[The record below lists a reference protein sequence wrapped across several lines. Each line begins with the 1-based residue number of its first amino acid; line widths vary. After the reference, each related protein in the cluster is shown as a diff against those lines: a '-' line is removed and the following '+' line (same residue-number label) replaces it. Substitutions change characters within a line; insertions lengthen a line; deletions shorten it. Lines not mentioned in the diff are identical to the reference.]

1 MRITK
6 VYTRTGDEG
15 STSLAKGERVSK
27 DDPRIT
33 AIGSLDETN
42 SVIGAALAEGVVSEI
57 AEVLEGVQ
65 HTLFNIGGALAMKGE
80 DHTLVRE
87 EHVSSLEAFLD
98 GLNSSLPPLKEF
110 VLPGGSKAGS
120 HLHHARAVCRRA
132 ERDVV
137 TLHKEEPI
145 DSQILAYLNRLSDYL
160 FVAARYQNV
169 MDGGNEEMWKR

>member
-6 VYTRTGDEG
+6 VYTRTGDQG

-27 DDPRIT
+27 GNKRIA

-42 SVIGAALAEGVVSEI
+42 SVIGVVLGQSTVSEI
-57 AEVLEGVQ
+57 AEVLAGVQ
-65 HTLFNIGGALAMKGE
+65 HTLCNIGGALAMKGE
-80 DHTLVRE
+80 DLALVSKEDVTTLE
-87 EHVSSLEAFLD
+87 EAIDS
-98 GLNSSLPPLKEF
+98 LNSSLPPLKEF
-110 VLPGGSKAGS
+110 VLPGGSKAAA

-137 TLHKEEPI
+137 TLHKEEAV

-160 FVAARYQNV
+160 FVAARYQNAK
-169 MDGGNEEMWKR
+169 DGGKEKLWKR